1 MKLTISSAIYKAP
14 GSIPGITKRIAMKEV
29 KMMEGKRLCTHR
41 AAEAVWLLQEGR
53 IANGKM
59 DACIL
64 NDACVQ

>member
-1 MKLTISSAIYKAP
+1 
-14 GSIPGITKRIAMKEV
+14 MKEV

-41 AAEAVWLLQEGR
+41 AAEDVWLLQEGR